1 MCFRNRSSTP
11 TTPQLKEGAVT
22 KRSKWGSVMKKGL
35 IGATLSLCL
44 IGISH
49 AQTAHAS
56 IRKTTNIPAEELG
69 SALQTVAKDYD
80 FQILYR
86 TEIVKD
92 LAPQGGVGSLSS
104 DEVLTKV
111 LSGTGLTYKY
121 LDPSTVTIMQAPAG
135 AADQSAS
142 DASNGGGKKSSQEFR
157 VAQVDH
163 GANSQSSPVGSNV
176 SGTQE
181 NQNKVGLEEIIVT
194 ATKRAE
200 RLQDVPMAASVI
212 TGAQLMAT
220 QATTLQDVVNATP
233 GLQLISASPVTNE
246 LVVRGISVASSIN
259 ASVATYVD
267 ETPFS
272 PEGPFAF
279 STALAPNLDTYDLA
293 RIEVLRGPQG
303 TLYGANALGGLL
315 KYVTNAPDP
324 SGFSASFLTG
334 VNSVDHSGQTG
345 WETHGMV
352 NLPLGHD
359 SALRIVADDTYF
371 PGYIDDPSR
380 GAKDINDIRRDGVR
394 GSFLWEPT
402 QNFSIRLSANYQKLT
417 AGDFGTEDVSAA
429 TLKPIFGDL
438 VQERDLPQPLSVNN
452 QIYNATINW
461 NLDLGTLVSSTSYSE
476 AHLALQFDE
485 TSELGPLT
493 PIYFGRNLGVAATI
507 TGPAQTFTQEVRF
520 SSPSKQKWEWIAGLY
535 FDHQSGGDNQAIVP
549 ADLKTG
555 QLLNNLRPILDSAN
569 ITSTYREYAGFGDL
583 TYHFTSAFEV
593 TAGGRFS
600 SNDQTFNEVTAGLLV
615 GADAI
620 SHDSSQSV
628 FTYSVDAKYRFNPE
642 TMAYARI
649 ATGFV
654 PGGPNDTI
662 LGATVPATFHSSTTT
677 NYEVGVKGSAAEGR
691 FSYDFDV
698 FDVQWKDIQL
708 EAIVDNFDSITNGGA
723 ARSDG
728 VEGGVGFVPVQ
739 GLTLSLNGAYT
750 NARLTQNTPTSFG
763 GLAGDRLPLSPFF
776 GGTAAISYE
785 HPLWT
790 DVSGFAGLEWHYE
803 GGRLSEFEMGL
814 PRQDLPAYSLVNLH
828 AGLSFHNV
836 TLTAYVK
843 NVGDVQ
849 AINSVAQEALPLRGM
864 SALSATINP
873 PRTIGLT
880 LGAKF

>member
-1 MCFRNRSSTP
+1 
-11 TTPQLKEGAVT
+11 
-22 KRSKWGSVMKKGL
+22 MKIGL
-35 IGATLSLCL
+35 IGTTLCL
-44 IGISH
+44 CLVGISH
-49 AQTAHAS
+49 AQIAHAS
-56 IRKTTNIPAEELG
+56 IRKATNIPAEELG

-80 FQILYR
+80 FQVLYR

-92 LAPQGGVGSLSS
+92 LRTQGAVGSLTS

-121 LDPSTVTIMQAPAG
+121 LDSNTVTIMQAPAG
-135 AADQSAS
+135 AADQSPIDS
-142 DASNGGGKKSSQEFR
+142 GNGGGKKSSQDFR
-157 VAQVDH
+157 VAQVDP

-181 NQNKVGLEEIIVT
+181 NENKVGLEEIIVT

-212 TGAQLMAT
+212 TGAQLMAN
-220 QATTLQDVVNATP
+220 QITTLQDVVNATP
-233 GLQLISASPVTNE
+233 GLQLIGGSPVSNE
-246 LVVRGISVASSIN
+246 LVIRGISVGAGIN
-259 ASVATYVD
+259 TSVATYVD
-267 ETPFS
+267 EVPYTAD
-272 PEGPFAF
+272 GPFALG
-279 STALAPNLDTYDLA
+279 SSSAPNFDTYDLA

-324 SGFSASFLTG
+324 SGYSASFLTG
-334 VNSVDHSGQTG
+334 VNSVDHSGSTG

-352 NLPLGHD
+352 NLPLGND

-394 GSFLWEPT
+394 ASFLWEPT

-417 AGDFGTEDVSAA
+417 AGDFGTEDVSAS
-429 TLKPIFGDL
+429 TLQPIFGDL
-438 VQERDLPQPLSVNN
+438 TQERDLPQPLSETN

-461 NLDLGTLVSSTSYSE
+461 NLGFGSLVSSTSFSE
-476 AHLALQFDE
+476 TKTAVQADE
-485 TSELGPLT
+485 TAEVGPLT
-493 PIYFGRNLGVAATI
+493 PIFYGRSLGAAATI
-507 TGPAQTFTQEVRF
+507 TAPVQIFTQEVRL
-520 SSPSKQKWEWIAGLY
+520 SSPNNQKWEWIAGLY
-535 FDHQSGGDNQAIVP
+535 FDDQRATDLQDIVP
-549 ADLKTG
+549 GDLNTG
-555 QLLNNLRPILDSAN
+555 QLLNNLSPLSTAN
-569 ITSTYREYAGFGDL
+569 AATTYREYAGFGDL

-600 SNDQTFNEVTAGLLV
+600 SNSQTFHEVTGGLLTDLEGEV
-615 GADAI
+615 EDL
-620 SHDSSQSV
+620 HTNSSQSV
-628 FTYSVDAKYRFNPE
+628 FTYSVDAKYRFDPE
-642 TMAYARI
+642 TMVYARI

-662 LGATVPATFHSSTTT
+662 PGATVPATYHSSTTT

-698 FDVQWKDIQL
+698 FDVEWKDIQL
-708 EAIVDNFDSITNGGA
+708 NAIIDNFESITNGGK

-739 GLTLSLNGAYT
+739 GLTLTLNGAYT
-750 NARLTQNTPTSFG
+750 NARLTQNTPPSFG
-763 GLAGDRLPLSPFF
+763 GLAGDRLPLSPYFA
-776 GGTAAISYE
+776 GTAAISYE
-785 HPLWT
+785 RPLWT
-790 DVSGFAGLEWHYE
+790 DVSGFAGVEWHYD

-814 PRQDLPAYSLVNLH
+814 PRQDLPAYSLVDLH
-828 AGLSFHNV
+828 AGLMFRHF

-849 AINSVAQEALPLRGM
+849 AINSVGQESVPLRGAT
-864 SALSATINP
+864 ALTASILP

-880 LGAKF
+880 LGVQF

>member
-1 MCFRNRSSTP
+1 MHILKTAAKVRLYVSVLAALC
-11 TTPQLKEGAVT
+11 TTPFLGIAFAAPPAQARSVTYDLDIPAQSLKDSLQALAFASHHKLLYSSELVEG
-22 KRSKWGSVMKKGL
+22 KRSPALKG
-35 IGATLSLCL
+35 
-44 IGISH
+44 
-49 AQTAHAS
+49 QF
-56 IRKTTNIPAEELG
+56 TTEQAVK
-69 SALQTVAKDYD
+69 AL
-80 FQILYR
+80 
-86 TEIVKD
+86 
-92 LAPQGGVGSLSS
+92 
-104 DEVLTKV
+104 
-111 LSGTGLTYKY
+111 LSGTKLSYEITSDGLVLIRASGPPDGTNTAAPFTNDGADHRAQ
-121 LDPSTVTIMQAPAG
+121 LAQANPVASSTSSAATTVNPGAP
-135 AADQSAS
+135 
-142 DASNGGGKKSSQEFR
+142 NR
-157 VAQVDH
+157 VAPSDT
-163 GANSQSSPVGSNV
+163 GSEKSTLN
-176 SGTQE
+176 
-181 NQNKVGLEEIIVT
+181 EIIVT

-200 RLQDVPMAASVI
+200 RLQDVPMAASVL

-233 GLQLISASPVTNE
+233 GLQLISGSPVTNE

-352 NLPLGHD
+352 NLPLGAD

-380 GAKDINDIRRDGVR
+380 GAKDINDIRRDGAR
-394 GSFLWEPT
+394 ASFLWEPT
-402 QNFSIRLSANYQKLT
+402 QNFNIRLSANYQKLT

-429 TLKPIFGDL
+429 TLEPIFGDL
-438 VQERDLPQPLSVNN
+438 VQERDLPQPLSVSN

-461 NLDLGTLVSSTSYSE
+461 NLDFGTLVSSTSYSE
-476 AHLALQFDE
+476 AHLALQSDE
-485 TSELGPLT
+485 TSEFGPLT
-493 PIYFGRNLGVAATI
+493 PIYFGRNLGVAVTV

-520 SSPSKQKWEWIAGLY
+520 SSPSNQKWEWIAGLY

-555 QLLNNLRPILDSAN
+555 QLLNLSPNLSSAN
-569 ITSTYREYAGFGDL
+569 TTSTYREYAGFGDL

-600 SNDQTFNEVTAGLLV
+600 SNDQTFNEVTAGLLA
-615 GADAI
+615 GADDI
-620 SHDSSQSV
+620 RHDSSQSV
-628 FTYSVDAKYRFNPE
+628 FTYSVDAKYRFNPD
-642 TMAYARI
+642 TMTYARI

-698 FDVQWKDIQL
+698 FDVEWQHIQL
-708 EAIVDNFDSITNGGA
+708 NQIVDNFESITNGGT

-750 NARLTQNTPTSFG
+750 NARLTQNTPASFG
-763 GLAGDRLPLSPFF
+763 GLVGDRLPLSPFF
-776 GGTAAISYE
+776 AGTAAISYE
-785 HPLWT
+785 RPLWT

-803 GGRLSEFEMGL
+803 GSRLSEFEMGL
-814 PRQDLPAYSLVNLH
+814 PRQELPAYSLVNLH

-849 AINSVAQEALPLRGM
+849 AINTVAQEALPLRGM
-864 SALSATINP
+864 SALSANINP

>member
-1 MCFRNRSSTP
+1 
-11 TTPQLKEGAVT
+11 
-22 KRSKWGSVMKKGL
+22 MKIGL
-35 IGATLSLCL
+35 IGTTLCL
-44 IGISH
+44 CLVGISH

-56 IRKTTNIPAEELG
+56 IRKTINIPAEELG
-69 SALQTVAKDYD
+69 AALQTVAKDYD

-92 LAPQGGVGSLSS
+92 LRTQGAVGSLSS

-324 SGFSASFLTG
+324 SGYSASFLTG

-493 PIYFGRNLGVAATI
+493 PIYFGRNLGVAATV

-520 SSPSKQKWEWIAGLY
+520 SSPSNQKWEWIAGLY

-600 SNDQTFNEVTAGLLV
+600 SNDQTFNEVTTGLLV

-642 TMAYARI
+642 TMTYARI

-662 LGATVPATFHSSTTT
+662 PGATVPATFHSSTTT

-698 FDVQWKDIQL
+698 FDVKWQDIQL
-708 EAIVDNFDSITNGGA
+708 EAIVDNFESITNGGA

-728 VEGGVGFVPVQ
+728 VEGGVGFIPVQ

-750 NARLTQNTPTSFG
+750 NARLTENTPTSFG

-864 SALSATINP
+864 SALSASINP

>member
-1 MCFRNRSSTP
+1 
-11 TTPQLKEGAVT
+11 
-22 KRSKWGSVMKKGL
+22 MKKGL

-69 SALQTVAKDYD
+69 SALETVAKDYD

-92 LAPQGGVGSLSS
+92 LRTQGAIGSLSS

-121 LDPSTVTIMQAPAG
+121 LDSSTVTIMQAPAG

-142 DASNGGGKKSSQEFR
+142 DASNGGGKKSSQDFR
-157 VAQVDH
+157 VAQVDQ
-163 GANSQSSPVGSNV
+163 GANSQSSPVGRNV
-176 SGTQE
+176 SGSEE
-181 NQNKVGLEEIIVT
+181 NDNKVGLQEIIVT

-233 GLQLISASPVTNE
+233 GLQLVSGTPISNE
-246 LVVRGISVASSIN
+246 LVIRGISVGAGIN
-259 ASVATYVD
+259 TSVATYVD
-267 ETPFS
+267 ETPYS
-272 PEGPFAF
+272 SEGPFAF
-279 STALAPNLDTYDLA
+279 SAGLAPNLDTYDLA

-303 TLYGANALGGLL
+303 TLYGASALGGLL

-324 SGFSASFLTG
+324 SGYSASFLTG
-334 VNSVDHSGQTG
+334 VSSVEHSGQTG

-352 NLPLGHD
+352 NLPLGAD

-394 GSFLWEPT
+394 GSLLWEPS

-417 AGDFGTEDVSAA
+417 AGDTGTEDLSVA
-429 TLKPIFGDL
+429 TLRPLFGDL
-438 VQERDLPQPLSVNN
+438 TQERDIGQPLSTTN

-461 NLDLGTLVSSTSYSE
+461 NLGFGTLVSSTSYSDTHP
-476 AHLALQFDE
+476 ALLADD
-485 TSELGPLT
+485 TAVLGALT
-493 PIYFGRNLGVAATI
+493 PLFFGRNLGIAATV
-507 TGPAQTFTQEVRF
+507 TNPVQSLTQEVRL
-520 SSPSKQKWEWIAGLY
+520 SSSGNQKLEWIAGFY
-535 FDHQSGGDNQAIVP
+535 FDHQSADQNEAVVP
-549 ADLKTG
+549 FDLTTG
-555 QLLNNLRPILDSAN
+555 QLLNNLSPNLSTISAA
-569 ITSTYREYAGFGDL
+569 TTYREFAGFGDL
-583 TYHFTSAFEV
+583 TYHFTSAFEM

-600 SNDQTFNEVTAGLLV
+600 SNNQTFHQMETGLLGGTV
-615 GADAI
+615 DLQT
-620 SHDSSQSV
+620 DSSQSV

-642 TMAYARI
+642 TMTYARI

-662 LGATVPATFHSSTTT
+662 PGATVPATFHSSTTT
-677 NYEVGVKGSAAEGR
+677 NYEAGVKGSAADGR
-691 FSYDFDV
+691 FTYDFDV
-698 FDVQWKDIQL
+698 FDVEWKDIQL
-708 EAIVDNFDSITNGGA
+708 NAIVDNFDSITNGGK

-750 NARLTQNTPTSFG
+750 NARLTQNTPASFG
-763 GLAGDRLPLSPFF
+763 GLAGDRLPLSPYFA
-776 GGTAAISYE
+776 GTAAIGYE
-785 HPLWT
+785 RPLWT
-790 DVSGFAGLEWHYE
+790 DVSGFAGLEWHYN

-814 PRQDLPAYSLVNLH
+814 PRQDLPAYSLVDLH
-828 AGLSFHNV
+828 AGLRFHNF

-849 AINSVAQEALPLRGM
+849 AINAVGRETTLGGVNALTAFVL
-864 SALSATINP
+864 P

>member
-1 MCFRNRSSTP
+1 MHILKTAAKVRLYVSILAALC
-11 TTPQLKEGAVT
+11 TTPFLGIAFAAPPAQARSVTYDLDIPAQSLKDSLQALAFASHHKLLYSSELVDG
-22 KRSKWGSVMKKGL
+22 KRSPALKG
-35 IGATLSLCL
+35 
-44 IGISH
+44 
-49 AQTAHAS
+49 QF
-56 IRKTTNIPAEELG
+56 TTEQAVK
-69 SALQTVAKDYD
+69 AL
-80 FQILYR
+80 
-86 TEIVKD
+86 
-92 LAPQGGVGSLSS
+92 
-104 DEVLTKV
+104 
-111 LSGTGLTYKY
+111 LSGTKLSYEITSDGLVLIRASGPPDGTNTAAPFTNDGADHRAQ
-121 LDPSTVTIMQAPAG
+121 LAQANPAASSTSSAATTVNPGAP
-135 AADQSAS
+135 
-142 DASNGGGKKSSQEFR
+142 NR
-157 VAQVDH
+157 VAPSDT
-163 GANSQSSPVGSNV
+163 GSEKSTLN
-176 SGTQE
+176 
-181 NQNKVGLEEIIVT
+181 EIIVT

-200 RLQDVPMAASVI
+200 RLQDVPMAASVL

-233 GLQLISASPVTNE
+233 GLQLISGSPVTNE

-352 NLPLGHD
+352 NLPLGND

-380 GAKDINDIRRDGVR
+380 GEKDINDIRRDGVR

-429 TLKPIFGDL
+429 TLQPIFGDL

-461 NLDLGTLVSSTSYSE
+461 NLDFGTLVSSTSYSE
-476 AHLALQFDE
+476 AHLALQSDI
-485 TSELGPLT
+485 TSQLGPLT
-493 PIYFGRNLGVAATI
+493 PIYFGRNLGVAATV

-520 SSPSKQKWEWIAGLY
+520 SSPSNQKWEWIAGLY

-555 QLLNNLRPILDSAN
+555 QLLNLSPNLSSAN
-569 ITSTYREYAGFGDL
+569 TTSTYREYAGFGDL

-600 SNDQTFNEVTAGLLV
+600 SNDQTFNEVTAGLLA
-615 GADAI
+615 GADDI
-620 SHDSSQSV
+620 RHDSSQSV
-628 FTYSVDAKYRFNPE
+628 FTYSVDAKYRFNPD
-642 TMAYARI
+642 TMTYARI

-708 EAIVDNFDSITNGGA
+708 EAIVDNFESITNGGA

-728 VEGGVGFVPVQ
+728 VEGGVGFIPVQ

-750 NARLTQNTPTSFG
+750 NARLTENTPTSFG
-763 GLAGDRLPLSPFF
+763 GLAGDRLPLSPYFA
-776 GGTAAISYE
+776 GTAAISYE
-785 HPLWT
+785 RPLWT

-803 GGRLSEFEMGL
+803 GSRLSEFEMGL
-814 PRQDLPAYSLVNLH
+814 PRQELPAYSLVNLH

-849 AINSVAQEALPLRGM
+849 AINTVAQEALPLRGM
-864 SALSATINP
+864 SALSANINP

>member
-1 MCFRNRSSTP
+1 
-11 TTPQLKEGAVT
+11 
-22 KRSKWGSVMKKGL
+22 MKIGL
-35 IGATLSLCL
+35 IGATLGLCL
-44 IGISH
+44 VGISN

-56 IRKTTNIPAEELG
+56 IRKTTNIPAEELS

-92 LAPQGGVGSLSS
+92 LRTQGAVGSLSS

-121 LDPSTVTIMQAPAG
+121 LDSSTVTIMQAPAG
-135 AADQSAS
+135 TADQSAS
-142 DASNGGGKKSSQEFR
+142 DASNNGGGKKSSQDFR
-157 VAQVDH
+157 VAQVDQ
-163 GANSQSSPVGSNV
+163 GANSQSSPVGRNV
-176 SGTQE
+176 SSTEE
-181 NQNKVGLEEIIVT
+181 NDNKVGLQEIIVT

-233 GLQLISASPVTNE
+233 GLQLVSGTPISNE
-246 LVVRGISVASSIN
+246 LVIRGISVGAGIN
-259 ASVATYVD
+259 TSVATYVD
-267 ETPFS
+267 ETPYS
-272 PEGPFAF
+272 SEGPFAF
-279 STALAPNLDTYDLA
+279 SAGLAPNLDTYDLA

-303 TLYGANALGGLL
+303 TLYGASALGGLL

-324 SGFSASFLTG
+324 SGYSASFLTG
-334 VNSVDHSGQTG
+334 VSSVDHSGQTG

-352 NLPLGHD
+352 NLPLGAD

-417 AGDFGTEDVSAA
+417 AGDTGTEDLSIA
-429 TLKPIFGDL
+429 TLRPLFGEL
-438 VQERDLPQPLSVNN
+438 TQERDIGQPLSINN

-461 NLDLGTLVSSTSYSE
+461 NLGFGSLVSSTSYSE
-476 AHLALQFDE
+476 THPALLADD
-485 TSELGPLT
+485 TAVLGALT
-493 PIYFGRNLGVAATI
+493 PLFFGRNLGIAATV
-507 TGPAQTFTQEVRF
+507 TNPVQSLTQEVRL
-520 SSPSKQKWEWIAGLY
+520 SSPSNQKWEWIAGLY
-535 FDHQSGGDNQAIVP
+535 FDHQSADQNEAVVP
-549 ADLKTG
+549 FDLSTG
-555 QLLNNLRPILDSAN
+555 QLLNNLSPNLSTISAA
-569 ITSTYREYAGFGDL
+569 TTYREYAGFGDL

-600 SNDQTFNEVTAGLLV
+600 SNSQTFHQVEAGLLGGTV
-615 GADAI
+615 DLQT
-620 SHDSSQSV
+620 DSSQSV

-642 TMAYARI
+642 TMTYARI

-654 PGGPNDTI
+654 PGGPNDVI
-662 LGATVPATFHSSTTT
+662 PGATVPATFHSSTTT
-677 NYEVGVKGSAAEGR
+677 NYEVGVKGSAAQGR
-691 FSYDFDV
+691 FTYDFDV
-698 FDVQWKDIQL
+698 FDVEWKDIQL
-708 EAIVDNFDSITNGGA
+708 NAIIDNFDSITNGGK

-739 GLTLSLNGAYT
+739 GLTLGLNGAYT
-750 NARLTQNTPTSFG
+750 NARLTQNTPASFG
-763 GLAGDRLPLSPFF
+763 GLAGDRLPLSPYFA
-776 GGTAAISYE
+776 GTAAISYE
-785 HPLWT
+785 RPLWT
-790 DVSGFAGLEWHYE
+790 DVSGFAGLEWHYD

-849 AINSVAQEALPLRGM
+849 AISAVGRETTLGGA
-864 SALSATINP
+864 SALTAFVLP

>member
-1 MCFRNRSSTP
+1 
-11 TTPQLKEGAVT
+11 VT
-22 KRSKWGSVMKKGL
+22 KRSKWGSFMKIGL
-35 IGATLSLCL
+35 SGATLCLCL
-44 IGISH
+44 VGISH
-49 AQTAHAS
+49 AQAAHAS
-56 IRKTTNIPAEELG
+56 VRKTTNIPAEELG

-92 LAPQGGVGSLSS
+92 LRTQGAVGSLSS

-121 LDPSTVTIMQAPAG
+121 LDPNTVTIMQAPAG

-142 DASNGGGKKSSQEFR
+142 DSSNGGGKKSSQDFR
-157 VAQVDH
+157 VARVDQ
-163 GANSQSSPVGSNV
+163 GANSQSSAVASNV

-181 NQNKVGLEEIIVT
+181 NENRVGLEEIIVT

-212 TGAQLMAT
+212 TGSQLMAT
-220 QATTLQDVVNATP
+220 HATTLQDVVNATP
-233 GLQLISASPVTNE
+233 GLQLFGASPVTNE
-246 LVVRGISVASSIN
+246 LVVRGISVGAGIN
-259 ASVATYVD
+259 TSVATYVD
-267 ETPFS
+267 EVPYTAD
-272 PEGPFAF
+272 GPFALGASSAANF
-279 STALAPNLDTYDLA
+279 DTYDLA

-324 SGFSASFLTG
+324 SGYSASFLTG

-359 SALRIVADDTYF
+359 AALRIVGNDTYF

-380 GAKDINDIRRDGVR
+380 GAKDINDVRRDGVR
-394 GSFLWEPT
+394 ASFLWEPS
-402 QNFSIRLSANYQKLT
+402 QDFSIRLSANYQKLT

-429 TLKPIFGDL
+429 TLKPIFGNL
-438 VQERDLPQPLSVNN
+438 TQARDLPQPLSTTN

-461 NLDLGTLVSSTSYSE
+461 NLGFGSLVSSTSYSE
-476 AHLALQFDE
+476 TKTAIQADE
-485 TSELGPLT
+485 TAVLGPLT
-493 PIYFGRNLGVAATI
+493 PIFFGRSLGAASTVI
-507 TGPAQTFTQEVRF
+507 VPVQIFTQEVRL
-520 SSPSKQKWEWIAGLY
+520 SSPNNQKWEWTAGLF
-535 FDHQSGGDNQAIVP
+535 FDHQSAADNQAVVP
-549 ADLKTG
+549 ADIITG
-555 QLLNNLRPILDSAN
+555 QLLNNLSPVSTAN
-569 ITSTYREYAGFGDL
+569 AATTYREYAGFGDL

-600 SNDQTFNEVTAGLLV
+600 SNNQTFHEVTGGLLTALL
-615 GADAI
+615 GNAEDL
-620 SHDSSQSV
+620 HTNSSQSV
-628 FTYSVDAKYRFNPE
+628 FTYSVDAKYRFGPE

-654 PGGPNDTI
+654 PGGPNDAAP
-662 LGATVPATFHSSTTT
+662 GVTVPATFHSSTTT
-677 NYEVGVKGSAAEGR
+677 NYEVGVKGSAAQGR

-698 FDVQWKDIQL
+698 FDVEWQHIQL
-708 EAIVDNFDSITNGGA
+708 NQIVDNFQSVTNGGA

-728 VEGGVGFVPVQ
+728 VEGGVGFVLVK

-750 NARLTQNTPTSFG
+750 NARLTQNTPASFG
-763 GLAGDRLPLSPFF
+763 GLAGDRLPLSPHFA
-776 GGTAAISYE
+776 GTAAISYE
-785 HPLWT
+785 RPLWT
-790 DVSGFAGLEWHYE
+790 NVSGFGGLEWHYN
-803 GGRLSEFEMGL
+803 GDRLSAFEMGL
-814 PRQDLPAYSLVNLH
+814 PRQELPAYSLVDLH
-828 AGLSFHNV
+828 AGLRFHHF

-849 AINSVAQEALPLRGM
+849 AINSVGLESVPLRGET
-864 SALSATINP
+864 ALTASILP

-880 LGAKF
+880 LGAQF

>member
-1 MCFRNRSSTP
+1 
-11 TTPQLKEGAVT
+11 
-22 KRSKWGSVMKKGL
+22 MKIGL
-35 IGATLSLCL
+35 IGTTLCL
-44 IGISH
+44 CLVGISQ

-69 SALQTVAKDYD
+69 SALETVAKDYD

-92 LAPQGGVGSLSS
+92 LRTQGAVGSLSS

-121 LDPSTVTIMQAPAG
+121 LDSNTVTIMQAPAG

-142 DASNGGGKKSSQEFR
+142 DSSNGGGKKSSQDFR
-157 VAQVDH
+157 VAQVDQ

-176 SGTQE
+176 SSKQE
-181 NQNKVGLEEIIVT
+181 NENKVGLEEIIVT

-212 TGAQLMAT
+212 TGSQLMAT

-233 GLQLISASPVTNE
+233 GLQLISGSPVTNE

-352 NLPLGHD
+352 NLPLGND

-380 GAKDINDIRRDGVR
+380 GEKDINDIRRDGVR

-429 TLKPIFGDL
+429 TLQPIFGDL

-461 NLDLGTLVSSTSYSE
+461 NLDFGTLVSSTSYSE
-476 AHLALQFDE
+476 AHLALQSDI
-485 TSELGPLT
+485 TSQLGPLT
-493 PIYFGRNLGVAATI
+493 PIYFGRNLGVAATV

-520 SSPSKQKWEWIAGLY
+520 SSPSNQKWEWIAGLY

-555 QLLNNLRPILDSAN
+555 QLLNLSPNLSSAN
-569 ITSTYREYAGFGDL
+569 TTSTYREYAGFGDL

-600 SNDQTFNEVTAGLLV
+600 SNDQTFNEVTAGLLA
-615 GADAI
+615 GADDI
-620 SHDSSQSV
+620 RHDSSQSV
-628 FTYSVDAKYRFNPE
+628 FTYSVDAKYRFNPD
-642 TMAYARI
+642 TMTYARI

-708 EAIVDNFDSITNGGA
+708 EAIVDNFESITNGGA

-728 VEGGVGFVPVQ
+728 VEGGVGFIPVQ

-750 NARLTQNTPTSFG
+750 NARLTENTPTSFG
-763 GLAGDRLPLSPFF
+763 GLAGDRLPLSPYFA
-776 GGTAAISYE
+776 GTAAISYE
-785 HPLWT
+785 RPLWT

-803 GGRLSEFEMGL
+803 GSRLSEFEMGL
-814 PRQDLPAYSLVNLH
+814 PRQELPAYSLVNLH

-849 AINSVAQEALPLRGM
+849 AINTVAQEALPLRGM
-864 SALSATINP
+864 SALSANINP

>member
-1 MCFRNRSSTP
+1 
-11 TTPQLKEGAVT
+11 
-22 KRSKWGSVMKKGL
+22 MKIGL
-35 IGATLSLCL
+35 IGTTLCL
-44 IGISH
+44 CLVGISH

-56 IRKTTNIPAEELG
+56 IRKTINIPAEELG
-69 SALQTVAKDYD
+69 AALQTVAKDYD

-92 LAPQGGVGSLSS
+92 LRTQGAVGSLSS

-324 SGFSASFLTG
+324 SGYSASFLTG

-493 PIYFGRNLGVAATI
+493 PIYFGRNLGVAATV

-520 SSPSKQKWEWIAGLY
+520 SSPSNQKWEWIAGLY

-600 SNDQTFNEVTAGLLV
+600 SNDQTFNEVTTGLLV

-662 LGATVPATFHSSTTT
+662 PGATVPATFHSSTTT

-698 FDVQWKDIQL
+698 FDVKWQDIQL
-708 EAIVDNFDSITNGGA
+708 EAIVDNFESITNGGA

-728 VEGGVGFVPVQ
+728 VEGGVGFIPVQ

-750 NARLTQNTPTSFG
+750 NARLTENTPTSFG

-864 SALSATINP
+864 SALSASINP

>member
-1 MCFRNRSSTP
+1 
-11 TTPQLKEGAVT
+11 
-22 KRSKWGSVMKKGL
+22 MKIGL
-35 IGATLSLCL
+35 IGTTLCL
-44 IGISH
+44 CLVGISH

-56 IRKTTNIPAEELG
+56 IRKTINIPAEELG
-69 SALQTVAKDYD
+69 AALQTVAKDYD

-92 LAPQGGVGSLSS
+92 LRTQGAVGSLSS

-142 DASNGGGKKSSQEFR
+142 DASNGGGKKSSQDFR

-324 SGFSASFLTG
+324 SGYSASFLTG

-345 WETHGMV
+345 WEIHGMV

-493 PIYFGRNLGVAATI
+493 PIYFGRNLGVAATV
-507 TGPAQTFTQEVRF
+507 TGPARTFTQEVRF
-520 SSPSKQKWEWIAGLY
+520 SSPSNQKWEWIAGLY

-600 SNDQTFNEVTAGLLV
+600 SNDQTFNEVTTGLLV

-662 LGATVPATFHSSTTT
+662 LGAMVPATFHSSTTT

-698 FDVQWKDIQL
+698 FDVKWQDIQL
-708 EAIVDNFDSITNGGA
+708 EAIVDNFESITNGGA

-776 GGTAAISYE
+776 AGTAAISYE
-785 HPLWT
+785 RPLWT

-828 AGLSFHNV
+828 AGLSFHHI

-849 AINSVAQEALPLRGM
+849 AINSVAQEALPLQGM
-864 SALSATINP
+864 SALSANINP

>member
-1 MCFRNRSSTP
+1 MHILKTAAKVRLYVSVLAALC
-11 TTPQLKEGAVT
+11 TTPFLGIAFAAPPAQARSVTYDLDIPAQSLKDSLQALAFASHHKLLYSSELVDG
-22 KRSKWGSVMKKGL
+22 KRSPALKG
-35 IGATLSLCL
+35 
-44 IGISH
+44 
-49 AQTAHAS
+49 QF
-56 IRKTTNIPAEELG
+56 TTEQAVK
-69 SALQTVAKDYD
+69 AL
-80 FQILYR
+80 
-86 TEIVKD
+86 
-92 LAPQGGVGSLSS
+92 
-104 DEVLTKV
+104 
-111 LSGTGLTYKY
+111 LSGTKLSYEITSDGLVLIRASGPPEGTNTAAPFTDGGADHRAQ
-121 LDPSTVTIMQAPAG
+121 LAQANPAAGSTSSAATTVNPSAPHKPG
-135 AADQSAS
+135 APNKEVPSETGSEKSAL
-142 DASNGGGKKSSQEFR
+142 N
-157 VAQVDH
+157 
-163 GANSQSSPVGSNV
+163 
-176 SGTQE
+176 
-181 NQNKVGLEEIIVT
+181 EIIVT

-212 TGAQLMAT
+212 TGAQLTAT

-380 GAKDINDIRRDGVR
+380 GEKDINDIRRDGVR

-429 TLKPIFGDL
+429 TLQPIFGDL

-452 QIYNATINW
+452 EIYNATINW
-461 NLDLGTLVSSTSYSE
+461 NLDFGTLVSSTSYSE
-476 AHLALQFDE
+476 AHLAFQSDE
-485 TSELGPLT
+485 TAELGPLT
-493 PIYFGRNLGVAATI
+493 PMFFGRNLGVAATV

-520 SSPSKQKWEWIAGLY
+520 SSPSNQKWEWIAGLY

-555 QLLNNLRPILDSAN
+555 QLLNLSPNLDTTVT
-569 ITSTYREYAGFGDL
+569 TSTYREYAGFGDL

-620 SHDSSQSV
+620 RHDSSQSV
-628 FTYSVDAKYRFNPE
+628 FTYSVDAKYRFNPD

-708 EAIVDNFDSITNGGA
+708 EAIVDNFESITNGGA

-728 VEGGVGFVPVQ
+728 VEGGVGFVPIQ

-750 NARLTQNTPTSFG
+750 NARLTENTPASFG

-776 GGTAAISYE
+776 AGTAAISYE
-785 HPLWT
+785 RPLWT

-828 AGLSFHNV
+828 AGLSFRNV

-849 AINSVAQEALPLRGM
+849 AINSVAQESVPLRGM
-864 SALSATINP
+864 SALSASINP

-880 LGAKF
+880 LGVKF

>member
-1 MCFRNRSSTP
+1 MHILNTAARVRLYVSILAALCATPFLGIAFAAPPAQARIVTYDLDIPAQSLKDSLQALAFASHHKLLYSSE
-11 TTPQLKEGAVT
+11 LVDG
-22 KRSKWGSVMKKGL
+22 KRSPALKG
-35 IGATLSLCL
+35 
-44 IGISH
+44 
-49 AQTAHAS
+49 QF
-56 IRKTTNIPAEELG
+56 TTEQAVK
-69 SALQTVAKDYD
+69 AL
-80 FQILYR
+80 
-86 TEIVKD
+86 
-92 LAPQGGVGSLSS
+92 
-104 DEVLTKV
+104 
-111 LSGTGLTYKY
+111 LSGTKLSYEVTSDGLVLIRASGPPDGTNTAAPFMDGGADHRAQ
-121 LDPSTVTIMQAPAG
+121 LAQANPAASSTNNAATTVNPSAPNREAP
-135 AADQSAS
+135 S
-142 DASNGGGKKSSQEFR
+142 DKGSEKS
-157 VAQVDH
+157 
-163 GANSQSSPVGSNV
+163 
-176 SGTQE
+176 T
-181 NQNKVGLEEIIVT
+181 LTEIIVT

-246 LVVRGISVASSIN
+246 LVIRGISVASSIN

-429 TLKPIFGDL
+429 TLQPIFGDL

-452 QIYNATINW
+452 EIYNATINW
-461 NLDLGTLVSSTSYSE
+461 NLDFGTLVSSTSYSE
-476 AHLALQFDE
+476 AHLAFQSDE
-485 TSELGPLT
+485 TAELGPLT
-493 PIYFGRNLGVAATI
+493 PIYFGRNLGVAATV

-520 SSPSKQKWEWIAGLY
+520 SSPSNQKWEWIAGLY

-555 QLLNNLRPILDSAN
+555 QLLNLSPNLETAN

-698 FDVQWKDIQL
+698 FDVQWQDIQL
-708 EAIVDNFDSITNGGA
+708 EAIVDNFESITNGGA

-728 VEGGVGFVPVQ
+728 VEGGVGFIPVQ

-750 NARLTQNTPTSFG
+750 NARLTENTPASFG

-776 GGTAAISYE
+776 AGTAAISYE

-803 GGRLSEFEMGL
+803 GGRLSEFESGL

-828 AGLSFHNV
+828 VGLSFHNV

-864 SALSATINP
+864 SALSASINP

>member
-1 MCFRNRSSTP
+1 
-11 TTPQLKEGAVT
+11 
-22 KRSKWGSVMKKGL
+22 MKIGL
-35 IGATLSLCL
+35 IGTTLCL
-44 IGISH
+44 CLVGISH
-49 AQTAHAS
+49 AQTAHAT

-69 SALQTVAKDYD
+69 AALQTVAKDYD

-92 LAPQGGVGSLSS
+92 LRTQGAVGSLSS

-142 DASNGGGKKSSQEFR
+142 DASNGGGKKSSQDFR

-220 QATTLQDVVNATP
+220 QTTTLQDVVNATP

-600 SNDQTFNEVTAGLLV
+600 SNNQTFHEVTGGLLTALTG
-615 GADAI
+615 GAEDL
-620 SHDSSQSV
+620 HTNSSQSV
-628 FTYSVDAKYRFNPE
+628 FTYSVDTKYRFNPE

-654 PGGPNDTI
+654 PGGPNDAAP
-662 LGATVPATFHSSTTT
+662 GVTVPTTFRSSTTT

-698 FDVQWKDIQL
+698 FDVEWQHIQL
-708 EAIVDNFDSITNGGA
+708 NQIVDNFQSVTNGGA

-728 VEGGVGFVPVQ
+728 VEGGVGFIPVQ

-750 NARLTQNTPTSFG
+750 NARLTQNTPASFG
-763 GLAGDRLPLSPFF
+763 GLAGDRLPLSPYFA
-776 GGTAAISYE
+776 GTTAISYE
-785 HPLWT
+785 RPLWT
-790 DVSGFAGLEWHYE
+790 DVSGFAGLEWHYN

-814 PRQDLPAYSLVNLH
+814 PRQELPAYSLVDLH
-828 AGLSFHNV
+828 AGLRFHHF

-849 AINSVAQEALPLRGM
+849 AISSVGQESLPLQGER
-864 SALSATINP
+864 ALTASILP

-880 LGAKF
+880 LGAQF

>member
-1 MCFRNRSSTP
+1 
-11 TTPQLKEGAVT
+11 
-22 KRSKWGSVMKKGL
+22 MKIGL
-35 IGATLSLCL
+35 IGTTLCL
-44 IGISH
+44 CLVGISH

-56 IRKTTNIPAEELG
+56 IRKTINIPAEELG
-69 SALQTVAKDYD
+69 AALQTVAKDYD

-92 LAPQGGVGSLSS
+92 LRTQGAVGSLSS

-200 RLQDVPMAASVI
+200 RLQDVPMAASVL
-212 TGAQLMAT
+212 TGSQLMAT

-315 KYVTNAPDP
+315 KYVTNVPDP
-324 SGFSASFLTG
+324 SGYSASFLTG

-493 PIYFGRNLGVAATI
+493 PIYFGRNLGVAATV

-520 SSPSKQKWEWIAGLY
+520 SSPSNQKWEWIAGLY

-600 SNDQTFNEVTAGLLV
+600 SNDQTFNEVTTGLLV

-698 FDVQWKDIQL
+698 FDVKWQDIQL
-708 EAIVDNFDSITNGGA
+708 EAIVDNFESITNGGA

-728 VEGGVGFVPVQ
+728 VEGGVGFIPVQ

-750 NARLTQNTPTSFG
+750 NARLTENTPTSFG

-864 SALSATINP
+864 SALSASINP

>member
-1 MCFRNRSSTP
+1 
-11 TTPQLKEGAVT
+11 
-22 KRSKWGSVMKKGL
+22 MKTGL

-56 IRKTTNIPAEELG
+56 IRKTANIPAEELG
-69 SALQTVAKDYD
+69 SALETVAKDYD

-92 LAPQGGVGSLSS
+92 LRTQGAVGSLSS

-121 LDPSTVTIMQAPAG
+121 LDSSTVTIMQARAG

-142 DASNGGGKKSSQEFR
+142 DSSNGGGKKSSQDFR
-157 VAQVDH
+157 VAQVDQ
-163 GANSQSSPVGSNV
+163 GANSQSSPVGRNV
-176 SGTQE
+176 SGSEE
-181 NQNKVGLEEIIVT
+181 NDNKVGLQEIIVT

-233 GLQLISASPVTNE
+233 GLQLVSGTPISNE
-246 LVVRGISVASSIN
+246 LVIRGISVGAGIN
-259 ASVATYVD
+259 TSVATYMD
-267 ETPFS
+267 ETPYS
-272 PEGPFAF
+272 SEGPFAF
-279 STALAPNLDTYDLA
+279 SAGLAPNLDTYDLA

-303 TLYGANALGGLL
+303 TLYGASALGGLL

-334 VNSVDHSGQTG
+334 VSSVEHSGQTG

-352 NLPLGHD
+352 NLPLGAD
-359 SALRIVADDTYF
+359 SALRIVADDSYF

-380 GAKDINDIRRDGVR
+380 GAKDINGIRRDGVR
-394 GSFLWEPT
+394 GSLLWEPN

-417 AGDFGTEDVSAA
+417 AGDTGTEDLSIA
-429 TLKPIFGDL
+429 TLRPLFGDL
-438 VQERDLPQPLSVNN
+438 TQERDIGQPLSTTN

-461 NLDLGTLVSSTSYSE
+461 NLDFGTLVSSTSYSDTHP
-476 AHLALQFDE
+476 ALLADD
-485 TSELGPLT
+485 TAVLGALT
-493 PIYFGRNLGVAATI
+493 PLFFGRNLGIAATV
-507 TGPAQTFTQEVRF
+507 TNPVQSLTQEVRL
-520 SSPSKQKWEWIAGLY
+520 SSSSNQKLEWIAGFY
-535 FDHQSGGDNQAIVP
+535 FDHQSADQNEAVVP
-549 ADLKTG
+549 FDLTTG
-555 QLLNNLRPILDSAN
+555 QLLNNLSPNLSTISAA
-569 ITSTYREYAGFGDL
+569 TTYREFAGFGDL
-583 TYHFTSAFEV
+583 TYHFTSAFEM

-600 SNDQTFNEVTAGLLV
+600 SNNQTFHQMETGLLGGTV
-615 GADAI
+615 DLQT
-620 SHDSSQSV
+620 DSSQSV

-642 TMAYARI
+642 TMTYARI

-662 LGATVPATFHSSTTT
+662 PGATVPATFHSSTTT
-677 NYEVGVKGSAAEGR
+677 NYEVGVKGSAAAGR
-691 FSYDFDV
+691 FTYDFDV
-698 FDVQWKDIQL
+698 FDVEWKDIQL
-708 EAIVDNFDSITNGGA
+708 NAIVDNFDSITNGGK

-750 NARLTQNTPTSFG
+750 NARLTQNTPASFG
-763 GLAGDRLPLSPFF
+763 GLAGDRLPLSPYFA
-776 GGTAAISYE
+776 GTAAIGYE
-785 HPLWT
+785 RPLWT
-790 DVSGFAGLEWHYE
+790 DVSGFAGLEWHYN

-814 PRQDLPAYSLVNLH
+814 PRQDLPAYSLVDLH
-828 AGLSFHNV
+828 AGLRFHNF
-836 TLTAYVK
+836 TLTAYAK
-843 NVGDVQ
+843 NLGDVQ
-849 AINSVAQEALPLRGM
+849 AINAVGRETTLGGMNALTAFVL
-864 SALSATINP
+864 P